1 MQTLSSRF
9 QFFYTAQSSL
19 GYSIGNLAQGMANN
33 GMSDE
38 QRRTLPAGSPEY
50 HMRVLGSQIQVAGWT
65 VYSMLIWAL
74 KLSML
79 TFYTRLTSGL
89 GRPFRIRINIGFAL
103 VLSTFVA
110 ALLSIFTACRPFG
123 RYWQINPNPGS
134 KQREMTRN
142 PCSVSPLTFFFV
154 SRLLSG
160 RRVKTHHLGI
170 ICRQCVDRYL
180 PYHDSPSNAVAID
193 PKNT

>member
-1 MQTLSSRF
+1 MSRQRFRKLTEMQTLSSRF

-142 PCSVSPLTFFFV
+142 PCSVSPLTFFFCV
-154 SRLLSG
+154 QTPVRPPCQNPSSGYHLPPMCRPISTLL
-160 RRVKTHHLGI
+160 
-170 ICRQCVDRYL
+170 
-180 PYHDSPSNAVAID
+180 
-193 PKNT
+193 